1 MSFRRGQL
9 RYFVTVAEEGQITRA
24 AAKLQIAQ
32 PALSHAIAQLES
44 ELGVELL
51 ERHPRGVTLTAAGEV
66 FVAKA
71 REVLA
76 KEQDAALM
84 AQSLARAANGV
95 VEVGFV
101 GAPPTLTNPELFAA
115 FARAAPEA
123 QVSLRDLPFPCGS
136 TVSWLEQVDVAF
148 CHPPSIEARVRVQ
161 AVRVEPRALM
171 AHKSHPLAQRSRL
184 TVADVLDETFVS
196 YHPDVQPGWAG
207 FHSLDDHRGGPPR
220 RTTVDHAASTMQM
233 VGIMTSSRAVAIAPL
248 CDANVGRQI
257 LPDVVATPL
266 HDAQPMVISLVWDED
281 RQHPLTHALAQVAMT
296 LAGAA
301 GATGAAPAAAPGPPT
316 R

>member
-1 MSFRRGQL
+1 MTFRRGQL
-9 RYFVTVAEEGQITRA
+9 RYFVTVADEGQITRA
-24 AAKLQIAQ
+24 AAKLHIAQ

-71 REVLA
+71 REALA

-84 AQSLARAANGV
+84 AQSLARAAKGV
-95 VEVGFV
+95 VEIGFV
-101 GAPPTLTNPELFAA
+101 GPPPTLSNPELFAA
-115 FARAAPEA
+115 FAHALPEA

-148 CHPPSIEARVRVQ
+148 CHPPSAEEHVRAQ
-161 AVRVEPRALM
+161 AVRVVPRALI
-171 AHKSHPLAQRSRL
+171 AHQSHRLAQRPRL
-184 TVADVLDETFVS
+184 SVADVLDETFVS
-196 YHPDVQPGWAG
+196 YHPDVQPSWAG
-207 FHSLDDHRGGPPR
+207 FHSLDDHRGCPPPH
-220 RTTVDHAASTMQM
+220 TTVDHAATTMQM
-233 VGIMTSSRAVAIAPL
+233 LGIMTSSRAIVIAPL
-248 CDANVGRQI
+248 CDANVGRQV
-257 LPDVVATPL
+257 LPDVVAIPL
-266 HDAQPMVISLVWDED
+266 HDAQPAVLSLIWDED
-281 RQHPLTHALAQVAMT
+281 RHHPLTDALVQVAIS

-301 GATGAAPAAAPGPPT
+301 APCSPT